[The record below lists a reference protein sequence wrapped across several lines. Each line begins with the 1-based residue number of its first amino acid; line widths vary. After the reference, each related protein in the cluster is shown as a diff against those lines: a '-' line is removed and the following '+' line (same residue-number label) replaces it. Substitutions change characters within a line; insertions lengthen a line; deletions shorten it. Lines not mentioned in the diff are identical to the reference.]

1 MFFTFVKHVKHTLTG
16 FRLRHIS
23 LVQHWIVPK
32 LLHGMKIDKQNK
44 TSKTNTTANIG
55 VQCFVLLTELIC
67 Q

>member
-32 LLHGMKIDKQNK
+32 LLHGMGIDQDNMRMNFFSTEHKLI
-44 TSKTNTTANIG
+44 TS
-55 VQCFVLLTELIC
+55 CVLTY
-67 Q
+67 